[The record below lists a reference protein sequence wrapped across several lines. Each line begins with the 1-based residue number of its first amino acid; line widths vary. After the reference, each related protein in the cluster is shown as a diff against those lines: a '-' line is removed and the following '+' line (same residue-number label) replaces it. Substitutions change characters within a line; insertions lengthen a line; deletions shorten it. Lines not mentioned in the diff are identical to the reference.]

1 MNNITQ
7 IITQQENIENTDNNI
22 LEIFTTDTG
31 YRLGSNTGVPFL
43 QNSAE
48 QALGTGFIEELI
60 RISNQFQTILHNS
73 NPDDA
78 LRYFFYLREPK
89 F

>member
-43 QNSAE
+43 
-48 QALGTGFIEELI
+48 
-60 RISNQFQTILHNS
+60 
-73 NPDDA
+73 
-78 LRYFFYLREPK
+78 
-89 F
+89 